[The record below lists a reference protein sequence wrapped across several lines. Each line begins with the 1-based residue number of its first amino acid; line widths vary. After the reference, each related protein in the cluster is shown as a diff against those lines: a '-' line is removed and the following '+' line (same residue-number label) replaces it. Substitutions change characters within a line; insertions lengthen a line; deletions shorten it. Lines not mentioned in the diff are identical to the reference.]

1 MYFPI
6 RFASFAISY
15 RFILLGGRGGSKWLV
30 LFQNNLDLQQSS
42 AHALGVSL
50 SPNVKKDT
58 INKSL
63 MSLNK
68 RFGIR
73 SSSALKTNRCLGLM
87 IKTNYLGADTIG

>member
-1 MYFPI
+1 MQYLTGLF
-6 RFASFAISY
+6 Y
-15 RFILLGGRGGSKWLV
+15 WGECGGVGGGEGGSKWLV
-30 LFQNNLDLQQSS
+30 LFQKNLDLQQSS

-50 SPNVKKDT
+50 NPKAKKDP

-73 SSSALKTNRCLGLM
+73 SPPTPKTNRCLGLI
-87 IKTNYLGADTIG
+87 IKSNYHGADTIG